1 MEFLNMLLPNSKLT
15 AFDLALLIGY
25 AVVCILIGIL
35 SSRKQKDEDY
45 LIAGRKL
52 GLWGFMAS
60 VVASY
65 IGGAA
70 IVAFTA
76 YVYQFGISAIAV
88 FIGTSIG
95 FLLFIPYAI
104 KLRKLGEE
112 KKFFTLSDWFY
123 HNFNTEVGLLSAI
136 ILFIVYF
143 GMLLNQF
150 IAGSTIL
157 ASISGW
163 SYETALLFSSLIISV
178 YLFAGGFR
186 SVIKTDIFQY
196 IVLVVILFILA
207 FILND
212 GENSSEVIK
221 GLVDFSDADPVMTI
235 AFLAFGVFIVFQS
248 SEYWQR
254 VYAAKNEQVVRRGLK
269 GSAIL
274 TMITGL
280 VICLVGLAAHYHVPG
295 IEPKEAFAEGLTVLV
310 PGKYIVAGLILIFAA
325 IMSSADTQIFVLAS
339 SAAMDFFGQLSKTHD
354 DAKQM
359 MRRTRLFIV
368 LFSLAGFAF
377 AYNFRDLVAVFI
389 FITGIGFT
397 ILPAAVASFHW
408 KIKNQAAMASFMSGI
423 IYVIILV
430 LIAGFQDD
438 PLIFFKDNADLAI
451 GSIVVSA
458 IFLVIFQQLPEMNIK
473 INNHHNNES

>member
-1 MEFLNMLLPNSKLT
+1 MKFINMLLPNSKLT
-15 AFDLALLIGY
+15 TLDLALLIGY
-25 AVVCILIGIL
+25 AVICILIGIV
-35 SSRKQKDEDY
+35 SSRNQKDEDY

-52 GLWGFMAS
+52 GLWGFMTS

-88 FIGTSIG
+88 FIGTSLG
-95 FLLFIPYAI
+95 FLLFIPYAK
-104 KLRKLGEE
+104 KLRKIGKE

-123 HNFNTEVGLLSAI
+123 YKFNQEVGLLSAL
-136 ILFIVYF
+136 ILFVVYF

-163 SYETALLFSSLIISV
+163 SYETALLFSSLIITI

-196 IVLVVILFILA
+196 IVLFVILFILA
-207 FILND
+207 FVLNGGQD
-212 GENSSEVIK
+212 STEIIH
-221 GLVDFSDADPVMTI
+221 GLVDFSSADPIMTV
-235 AFLAFGVFIVFQS
+235 AFLGFGVFIVFQS

-254 VYAAKNEQVVRRGLK
+254 VYAAKNDRVVTRGLR
-269 GSAIL
+269 GSAVL
-274 TMITGL
+274 TLVTGL

-310 PGKYIVAGLILIFAA
+310 PSKYIVAGLILIFAA

-339 SAAMDFFGQLSKTHD
+339 SAAIDFFGQLSHTKKD
-354 DAKQM
+354 PKKM

-368 LFSLAGFAF
+368 MFSLAGFAF
-377 AYNFRDLVAVFI
+377 AYNFRDLVAVII

-397 ILPAAVASFHW
+397 ILPAAIASFHW
-408 KIKNQAAMASFMSGI
+408 KIKNQAAMASFIAGI
-423 IYVIILV
+423 GYVIILV
-430 LIAGFQDD
+430 IIAGLQES

-451 GSIVVSA
+451 GSIVISA
-458 IFLVIFQQLPEMNIK
+458 ITMIIFQQFSEYNGLSKTE
-473 INNHHNNES
+473 